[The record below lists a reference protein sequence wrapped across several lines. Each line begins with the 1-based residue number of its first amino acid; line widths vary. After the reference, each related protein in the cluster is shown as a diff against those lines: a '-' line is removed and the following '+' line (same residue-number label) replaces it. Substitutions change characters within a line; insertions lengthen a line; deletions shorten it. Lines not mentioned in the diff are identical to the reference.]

1 MENGFEKESRFI
13 SVFGKYD
20 ANTDREPVRSRPPIP
35 INKIPLP
42 LSIQPI
48 QRLILLKNEMKRSIA
63 NADMINGIASP
74 AEYAIRREVP
84 APQLEL
90 VAAIVKIAAKIGPM
104 QGVHPAP
111 NAIPTN
117 NEPMFLVERF

>member
-1 MENGFEKESRFI
+1 MSN
-13 SVFGKYD
+13 
-20 ANTDREPVRSRPPIP
+20 
-35 INKIPLP
+35 IPLP
-42 LSIQPI
+42 RSIQPI
-48 QRLILLKNEMKRSIA
+48 QRFILLKNVMKRSIA

-74 AEYAIRREVP
+74 AEYAMRRDVP

-90 VAAIVKIAAKIGPM
+90 VAAIVRIPARIGPM

-117 NEPMFLVERF
+117 NEPIFFVERFWKFIDFCIFSLFSFRIPIK

>member
-1 MENGFEKESRFI
+1 
-13 SVFGKYD
+13 
-20 ANTDREPVRSRPPIP
+20 
-35 INKIPLP
+35 
-42 LSIQPI
+42 
-48 QRLILLKNEMKRSIA
+48 MKRSIA

-74 AEYAIRREVP
+74 AEYAMRRDVP

-90 VAAIVKIAAKIGPM
+90 VAAIVRIPARIGPM

-117 NEPMFLVERF
+117 NEPIFFVERFWKFIDFCIFSLFSFRIPIK